1 MRATNNA
8 PGDSGQAAAARPTVK
23 SRAAKQLEILALRT
37 LELADRVA
45 CGELKFIDA
54 VDVSYEAA
62 IGSGLAP
69 SLVTTLSNS
78 RWRPRSPMRG
88 GREPTAIGK
97 QTRKR
102 NLQP

>member
-8 PGDSGQAAAARPTVK
+8 PGDSGQAAAARQTAK

-62 IGSGLAP
+62 VDSGLVAIVGDDVVQ
-69 SLVTTLSNS
+69 LTLAAAVANA
-78 RWRPRSPMRG
+78 RRP
-88 GREPTAIGK
+88 
-97 QTRKR
+97 
-102 NLQP
+102 